1 MLTKQEVL
9 KLAQLSRIELSEKEV
24 EKFQKDLSTVLEYI
38 DELKQVDV
46 SGVDEVFEVTGLV
59 NVQAED
65 KAVNSSEQMKQAI
78 FSQAP
83 EMKEGYY
90 KVKAIL

>member
-1 MLTKQEVL
+1 MLSKEEVK
-9 KLAQLSRIELSEKEV
+9 KLALLARIALSDAEV
-24 EKFQKDLSTVLEYI
+24 EKYQKDLSTVLDYV
-38 DELKQVDV
+38 DELKKVDV

-59 NVQAED
+59 NVQRDDKVVTAE
-65 KAVNSSEQMKQAI
+65 NHQEI

-83 EMKEGYY
+83 EMKDGFY